1 MQGLGYVSQRL
12 HGAGGPA
19 LIIKITKGM
28 LKGSG
33 SGECR
38 ESSISYK
45 SAALFAHSKRG
56 LVVAR
61 GRLACAV
68 CLQLRCS
75 LSAAQPRVV
84 TGATSQQMKR
94 PQQRRMP
101 LWFCSRRPEGLRW

>member
-1 MQGLGYVSQRL
+1 MQGLGNASQRL

-19 LIIKITKGM
+19 LIEAITKEM

-33 SGECR
+33 TGERRETSISR
-38 ESSISYK
+38 ESV
-45 SAALFAHSKRG
+45 ALFAHSKRG
-56 LVVAR
+56 TVAAR
-61 GRLACAV
+61 GCLACAV